1 MGSGGKAVS
10 DAAQTFGATSSMGPY
25 VSVPAAAAAG
35 IISYLTG
42 NEGNRE
48 KQQQTPAWIPEK
60 SPYSDSSRDWFAP
73 ARGEERAGPGR
84 FWLEQAA
91 VHEPDK
97 GYVDWSRQ
105 YEDQARG
112 LYGQGLASYRPYA
125 MGEQSAAREEAARA
139 LYAGRN
145 QVASQAASVSGWR
158 PGTAR
163 AALYQQSGMGQ
174 AMAGTVEAEALRE
187 RQAAIQNYL
196 NAAGMQRQQD
206 VRSQQAEQA
215 WYQAQSQHGL
225 AASDMKARFMARG
238 LDEKSA
244 EEAAQRE
251 YQRLMWEAYASMSQ
265 GQQKLVPGSGQ
276 PKDQWKTQAA
286 QEPGF
291 YEMERD
297 RQRAMEEERQGL
309 PKGYYGSNPTD
320 PFGET
325 THWWE

>member
-1 MGSGGKAVS
+1 MGKATRVVS
-10 DAAQTFGATSSMGPY
+10 GVAQG
-25 VSVPAAAAAG
+25 AAAG
-35 IISYLTG
+35 SSFGPWGTLAGGAAGGIAGALSG
-42 NEGNRE
+42 DDSERE
-48 KQQQTPAWIPEK
+48 KQQQTPGWVPEK

-84 FWLEQAA
+84 FWMEQAA
-91 VHEPDK
+91 VPEPDK
-97 GYVDWSRQ
+97 GYVDQSRI

-112 LYGQGLASYRPYA
+112 LFGQGLSGYRPYA

-139 LYAGRN
+139 LYAGRQ
-145 QVASQAASVSGWR
+145 QVASQAASTSGWR

-174 AMAGTVEAEALRE
+174 AMAGTVEAEALKE
-187 RQAAIQNYL
+187 RQAAILNYL

-206 VRSQQAEQA
+206 IRSQQAEQA

-225 AASDMKARFMARG
+225 AAGDLKARFMARG

-244 EEAAQRE
+244 EEAVQRE

-265 GQQKLVPGSGQ
+265 GQVELVPKSGANTNY
-276 PKDQWKTQAA
+276 KTVAA
-286 QEPGF
+286 QQPGF
-291 YEMERD
+291 YEKERD

-320 PFGET
+320 PFAET
-325 THWWE
+325 THWWA

>member
-1 MGSGGKAVS
+1 MASKT
-10 DAAQTFGATSSMGPY
+10 AQTISGAASG
-25 VSVPAAAAAG
+25 AAAG
-35 IISYLTG
+35 SNFGPWGTLVGAGGGALAGYFSG
-42 NEGNRE
+42 DDKERE
-48 KQQQTPAWIPEK
+48 KQQQTPAWIPEAPNV
-60 SPYSDSSRDWFAP
+60 SSSRDWFAP

-97 GYVDWSRQ
+97 GYVDVSRG
-105 YEDQARG
+105 YEDQARE
-112 LYGQGLASYRPYA
+112 LYGQGLSGYRPYA

-163 AALYQQSGMGQ
+163 AALYQGSGMGQ

-196 NAAGMQRQQD
+196 NASGMQRQQD
-206 VRSQQAEQA
+206 IRSQQAEQA

-225 AASDMKARFMARG
+225 AAGDLKARFMARG

-251 YQRLMWEAYASMSQ
+251 YQRLMWEAYASRSQ
-265 GQQKLVPGSGQ
+265 GQLDLSGKSGAPSQ
-276 PKDQWKTQAA
+276 YTTKAA
-286 QEPGF
+286 QQPGF

-297 RQRAMEEERQGL
+297 RQRRMEEERQML

-320 PFGET
+320 AFGET
-325 THWWE
+325 THWWD